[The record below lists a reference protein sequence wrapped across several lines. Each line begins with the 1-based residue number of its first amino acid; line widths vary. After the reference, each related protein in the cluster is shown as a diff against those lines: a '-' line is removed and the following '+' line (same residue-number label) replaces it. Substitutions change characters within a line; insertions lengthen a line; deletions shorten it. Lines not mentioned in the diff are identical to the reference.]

1 MTERNKINP
10 IDCWESFLLGDNR
23 GLEALV
29 RAYSDPL
36 VRFAYCFVRDS
47 AVAEDVMEDAFAT
60 LVFKRKHF
68 HESENL
74 RAYLYKIVR
83 NKCVDYLRARKK
95 RIPLDD
101 VESVLPDMD
110 GEADLVRRENARL
123 VYVCMQKLPPQYAET
138 LYLSYFEGYSIEALC
153 KILKRTKKQIY
164 NLLSR
169 AKTSLK
175 ELLIKEG
182 ISHEDL

>member
-1 MTERNKINP
+1 MTEKDKINP
-10 IDCWESFLLGDNR
+10 IDYWEAFLLGDDR

-36 VRFAYCFVRDS
+36 VRFAYCFVKDS
-47 AVAEDVMEDAFAT
+47 AAAEDIMEDAFAT

-83 NKCVDYLRARKK
+83 NKCVDHLRARKK
-95 RIPLDD
+95 RTPLDD
-101 VESVLPDMD
+101 VEGVLSVTD
-110 GEADLVRRENARL
+110 GEADLVRRENARSI
-123 VYVCMQKLPPQYAET
+123 YRSMQKLPPQYAET
-138 LYLSYFEGYSIEALC
+138 LYLSYFEGYSIEELC

>member
-1 MTERNKINP
+1 MSERNKIDP
-10 IDCWESFLLGDNR
+10 IDCWDAFLRGNDY
-23 GLEALV
+23 GLEQLV

-36 VRFAYCFVRDS
+36 VRFAYCFVKDS
-47 AVAEDVMEDAFAT
+47 AAAEDIMEDAFAT
-60 LVFKRKHF
+60 LVFKRKRF
-68 HESENL
+68 HESDNL
-74 RAYLYKIVR
+74 RAYLYKTVR
-83 NKCVDYLRARKK
+83 NKSVDYLRAHKK
-95 RIPLDD
+95 QTRLDD
-101 VESVLPDMD
+101 VERVSFTAD
-110 GEADLVRRENARL
+110 GEADVIRLENARA
-123 VYVCMQKLPPQYAET
+123 VYRCMQKLSPQYAEV
-138 LYLSYFEGYSIEALC
+138 LYLTYFEDHTIQELC